1 MKSIAL
7 AATLVALLSG
17 TSHAADLTRKAPP
30 ALVAPVASWTGFYA
44 GVNVGGGW
52 SNTGVDY
59 GTNDPIMPLLFAL
72 GVDLPAN
79 GDRIR
84 SSGVLGGVQ
93 IGYNYQF
100 APTWVAGIEADF
112 QFSDISGSGT
122 TPYAGGVVVSS
133 ANQDIKSFGTVRARL
148 GYLATDTLL
157 VYATGGF
164 AYAQLNNDVAMNIAP
179 GAGLFVFDAANG
191 TSTNCGFGFPT
202 TCFTGSSNGLT
213 PGLDR
218 RRRTRIC
225 AGAKLVAEGRVS
237 LRAFRADGNG
247 RVGDADRGNA
257 AEHLHREVQHRPERR
272 EGRPE
277 LQVLEYVR
285 PTRKRDSSLPGI
297 AVRRADTAIHC
308 RPGES
313 RDPYSPA

>member
-30 ALVAPVASWTGFYA
+30 ALVTPVASWTGFYA

-213 PGLDR
+213 PGWTAGGGLEYALGQNWSLKGEYLYAR
-218 RRRTRIC
+218 FERTVTAASVTPT
-225 AGAKLVAEGRVS
+225 AGTQPNTYTAKFATDLNIA
-237 LRAFRADGNG
+237 
-247 RVGDADRGNA
+247 RVGLNYRF
-257 AEHLHREVQHRPERR
+257 
-272 EGRPE
+272 
-277 LQVLEYVR
+277 
-285 PTRKRDSSLPGI
+285 
-297 AVRRADTAIHC
+297 
-308 RPGES
+308 
-313 RDPYSPA
+313 